1 MSLNNN
7 LHNRIPDEQMLLVNI
22 LNQIYNDNLRQIN
35 NCTTTIN
42 NLNQI
47 NRQIQNTLIQIL
59 NNPHRQNNNRQNNNR
74 QNNNRQNN
82 NRQNNNRQNR
92 SSDNTSNSN
101 NGLGRVILNS
111 TPYIIDSI
119 QQYTIP
125 EGQNNNLS
133 QILQSFF
140 QPIDVYPTREQ
151 IATATR
157 HVRYCDI
164 LSPRN
169 ITCPISL
176 DAFNDNEMVTVIRHC
191 GHIFHTEE
199 LNTWF
204 TSHCI
209 CPVCRY
215 DIRTYNLTNETI
227 LPVIT

>member
-7 LHNRIPDEQMLLVNI
+7 LHNRIHDEQMLLVNI
-22 LNQIYNDNLRQIN
+22 LNRRYNDNLRQIN

-59 NNPHRQNNNRQNNNR
+59 NNPH
-74 QNNNRQNN
+74 RQNN